1 MYNNKRRTN
10 LKVGHLQVGLL
21 SITFI
26 TNIRNRRGRKMG

>member
-10 LKVGHLQVGLL
+10 LKVGHFQVGLL

-26 TNIRNRRGRKMG
+26 TNNRRNRREMG